1 MEKQHLYL
9 GIKNQQ
15 GSVLV
20 ISLLILLVLTII
32 GATALND
39 SVMEEKMATNFQTG
53 NTAYQSAESAVN
65 RTFATI
71 ANNYTLV
78 QQAMNANDLA
88 IQNGIAPVWPTT
100 PAHVMNGS
108 SAGAKNPN
116 ASSTTTLNSTISYH
130 GPGLGENCSIRL
142 CGAEVV
148 RVAGTGAVNN
158 TNVSRTHFLG
168 VKKNKPTP

>member
-1 MEKQHLYL
+1 MEKTHMLL
-9 GIKNQQ
+9 NRKRQQ

-39 SVMEEKMATNFQTG
+39 SVMEEKMASNFQTG

-71 ANNYTLV
+71 ANDYTLV
-78 QQAMNANDLA
+78 QQSMDASDLA
-88 IQNGIAPVWPTT
+88 IQAGADPVWPTT
-100 PAHVMNGS
+100 PAHAMTGS
-108 SAGAKNPN
+108 SAGANPN
-116 ASSTTTLNSTISYH
+116 ASSQTTLNSTVSYH
-130 GPGLGENCSIRL
+130 GPGLGEGCSVRL

-148 RVAGTGAVNN
+148 RVAGTGTVNN

>member
-1 MEKQHLYL
+1 MEKQHRYF
-9 GIKNQQ
+9 GIKKQQ

-39 SVMEEKMATNFQTG
+39 SVMEEKMASNFQTG

-65 RTFATI
+65 RTFVTI
-71 ANNYTLV
+71 ANNYNLV
-78 QQAMNANDLA
+78 QQAMTANDLA
-88 IQNGIAPVWPTT
+88 NQNGTAPVWPTT
-100 PAHVMNGS
+100 PAHVMAGS
-108 SAGAKNPN
+108 SAGANPG
-116 ASSTTTLNSTISYH
+116 ASSATTLNSTVSYH

-148 RVAGTGAVNN
+148 RVAGTGTVNN

-168 VKKNKPTP
+168 VKKNKPAP

>member
-1 MEKQHLYL
+1 MQLDRKR
-9 GIKNQQ
+9 QQ

-39 SVMEEKMATNFQTG
+39 SVMEEKMASNFQAG

-65 RTFATI
+65 RTFVAI
-71 ANNYTLV
+71 ANDYTLV
-78 QQAMNANDLA
+78 QQAMAANDLA
-88 IQNGIAPVWPTT
+88 IQGGAAPVWPTT
-100 PAHVMNGS
+100 PTHAMNGS
-108 SAGAKNPN
+108 SAGANPD
-116 ASSTTTLNSTISYH
+116 ASSQTTLNSTVSYH

-148 RVAGTGAVNN
+148 RVAGSGTVNN
-158 TNVSRTHFLG
+158 TNVTRTHFIG
-168 VKKNKPTP
+168 IKKNRPAP

>member
-15 GSVLV
+15 GSILV

-65 RTFATI
+65 RTFVTI

-78 QQAMNANDLA
+78 QQAMDANDLA
-88 IQNGIAPVWPTT
+88 TQSGANPVWPTT
-100 PAHVMNGS
+100 PAHVMTGS
-108 SAGAKNPN
+108 SAGANPS
-116 ASSTTTLNSTISYH
+116 ASSQTTLNSTVSYH
-130 GPGLGENCSIRL
+130 GPGLGENCSVRL

-148 RVAGTGAVNN
+148 RVAGTGTVNN